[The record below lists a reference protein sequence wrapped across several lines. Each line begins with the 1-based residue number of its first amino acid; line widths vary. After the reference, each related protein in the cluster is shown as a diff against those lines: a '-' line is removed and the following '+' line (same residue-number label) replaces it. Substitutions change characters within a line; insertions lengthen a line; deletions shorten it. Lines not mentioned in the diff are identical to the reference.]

1 MVLHPMTLASDL
13 SDLSLSA
20 GAYNTG
26 MLDTLQWLRDFSINT
41 ASLMS
46 LSFLFG
52 VLLTVLVLM
61 ILEGI
66 RHKVEAEKN
75 LAANKLHQEYL

>member
-1 MVLHPMTLASDL
+1 MVFQPITLASDL

-26 MLDTLQWLRDFSINT
+26 MPNTLQSLIDFGINT

-61 ILEGI
+61 ILESL
-66 RHKVEAEKN
+66 RHNVEAEKT
-75 LAANKLHQEYL
+75 ATNKHHQECP

>member
-1 MVLHPMTLASDL
+1 MALQHITLVSDL
-13 SDLSLSA
+13 SDISLSA

-26 MLDTLQWLRDFSINT
+26 TLDTLQSLMDFDLNI
-41 ASLMS
+41 ASLVS

-52 VLLTVLVLM
+52 VLFTVFVLM

-66 RHKVEAEKN
+66 RHNAEVEKN
-75 LAANKLHQEYL
+75 LASE

>member
-1 MVLHPMTLASDL
+1 MVFQPITLASDL
-13 SDLSLSA
+13 SDFSLRA

-26 MLDTLQWLRDFSINT
+26 TLDTLQSLMDFGINT

-52 VLLTVLVLM
+52 VLLTMLVLM

-66 RHKVEAEKN
+66 RHNAEAGKN
-75 LAANKLHQEYL
+75 MASE

>member
-1 MVLHPMTLASDL
+1 MVLQPITLPSDL

-26 MLDTLQWLRDFSINT
+26 TLDTLQSLMDFGINT

-66 RHKVEAEKN
+66 RHNVEAEQN
-75 LAANKLHQEYL
+75 LASE

>member
-1 MVLHPMTLASDL
+1 MVFQLLTLASDL
-13 SDLSLSA
+13 RDFSLSA
-20 GAYNTG
+20 SAYNTG
-26 MLDTLQWLRDFSINT
+26 TVDRLQSLMDFGIHT

-61 ILEGI
+61 ILEGV
-66 RHKVEAEKN
+66 RHNAEVEQN
-75 LAANKLHQEYL
+75 LASE